1 MPRMEVR
8 RGVTIQPGKLRNLA
22 KRFPRYSVH
31 RQDLKFRA
39 NGGAVRAP
47 STRRLVGVGGAVLDA
62 GTEVKFVLSQV
73 VEDILNAAEEIAVA
87 EGGPAGEVTLLR
99 LLKVCATHVPL
110 SPSTPARGIPPCGK
124 RAGTS
129 CSTLARIRTSYH
141 QPAFPRTRPKRRYI
155 PPPYNRLPIQLWIKL
170 KKDHPNYQKAPP
182 QLHPHSG

>member
-1 MPRMEVR
+1 MPRMDVR

-99 LLKVCATHVPL
+99 LLKVCATHVP
-110 SPSTPARGIPPCGK
+110 PIK
-124 RAGTS
+124 RALPRAASPPVANAQEPRAAHSHAYGRHITS
-129 CSTLARIRTSYH
+129 PRSRALAPSAATSPRRIIVCPS
-141 QPAFPRTRPKRRYI
+141 
-155 PPPYNRLPIQLWIKL
+155 
-170 KKDHPNYQKAPP
+170 NY
-182 QLHPHSG
+182 G